1 MAVQQKKKIPLYS
14 TEYYLTCGVGG
25 IVACGLTHTGVVSLD
40 IIKCRKQVGIKSSF
54 SSIIKN
60 EGSKAL
66 VLGWA
71 PTLFGYSAQGFC
83 KFGFYELF
91 KKKYAGIVGEE
102 NAKKYQDLVYVSA
115 SASAEL
121 IADIAL
127 CPFEAVKVRIQCSDP
142 AARTFP
148 TTLREGLPKIY
159 NAEGFAG
166 LYKGLVPLWSRQVPY
181 TIMKFWAFERTVQ
194 ALYKHVVPKP
204 RDQCSKLEQ
213 LGVSFG
219 AGYIAGIFCATVS
232 HPADVVVSKL
242 NTYESKPPI
251 SQILKQVGP
260 VGIWSGLGL
269 RIIMV
274 GTLTALQWG
283 IYDAF
288 KVYSG
293 LPTTGAKTEEPK
305 KN

>member
-1 MAVQQKKKIPLYS
+1 
-14 TEYYLTCGVGG
+14 
-25 IVACGLTHTGVVSLD
+25 
-40 IIKCRKQVGIKSSF
+40 
-54 SSIIKN
+54 
-60 EGSKAL
+60 
-66 VLGWA
+66 
-71 PTLFGYSAQGFC
+71 
-83 KFGFYELF
+83 
-91 KKKYAGIVGEE
+91 
-102 NAKKYQDLVYVSA
+102 
-115 SASAEL
+115 
-121 IADIAL
+121 
-127 CPFEAVKVRIQCSDP
+127 
-142 AARTFP
+142 
-148 TTLREGLPKIY
+148 
-159 NAEGFAG
+159 
-166 LYKGLVPLWSRQVPY
+166 
-181 TIMKFWAFERTVQ
+181 MKFWAFERTVQ